1 MVLRPIPRIPEFND
15 ILLKFFYV
23 HSRCR
28 SSMLTHFC
36 SYELTH
42 GMRNSF
48 VCDEEE
54 GIAG

>member
-1 MVLRPIPRIPEFND
+1 
-15 ILLKFFYV
+15 
-23 HSRCR
+23 
-28 SSMLTHFC
+28 MLTHFC